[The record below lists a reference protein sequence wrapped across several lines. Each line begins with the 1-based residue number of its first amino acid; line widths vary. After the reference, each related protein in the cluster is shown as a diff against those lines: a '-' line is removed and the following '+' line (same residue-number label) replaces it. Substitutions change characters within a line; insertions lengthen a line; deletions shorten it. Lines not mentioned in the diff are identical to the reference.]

1 MDCNDSRNRLHA
13 YLDQELDAPSALAI
27 DEHVASCPACKALFT
42 EQAALQAGVRR
53 HAAYH
58 GAPAR
63 LADRIRA
70 SIDATAVRTP
80 RRWFQLGAAVAATA
94 LVSWL
99 AAVQYTSPSEDEIIT
114 GQVVAGHARS
124 VVASHAVDVMSSD
137 QHTVKPWLSSKL
149 DFSPPVWDL
158 AGAGFALMGGRL
170 EYVDNRPVATLVY
183 RQREHVIDLFVW
195 PDRARRSLPMRSSS
209 KQGYN
214 VLHWTDAGM
223 AFWAISDLNP
233 AEMKTFAE
241 AYTSAR

>member
-99 AAVQYTSPSEDEIIT
+99 AAVQYSSPSTPPESSSPRMCGCCSRAAIAISRKN
-114 GQVVAGHARS
+114 RS
-124 VVASHAVDVMSSD
+124 VPSVLASS
-137 QHTVKPWLSSKL
+137 
-149 DFSPPVWDL
+149 
-158 AGAGFALMGGRL
+158 GRSTFT
-170 EYVDNRPVATLVY
+170 AT
-183 RQREHVIDLFVW
+183 R
-195 PDRARRSLPMRSSS
+195 RA
-209 KQGYN
+209 
-214 VLHWTDAGM
+214 
-223 AFWAISDLNP
+223 
-233 AEMKTFAE
+233 
-241 AYTSAR
+241 